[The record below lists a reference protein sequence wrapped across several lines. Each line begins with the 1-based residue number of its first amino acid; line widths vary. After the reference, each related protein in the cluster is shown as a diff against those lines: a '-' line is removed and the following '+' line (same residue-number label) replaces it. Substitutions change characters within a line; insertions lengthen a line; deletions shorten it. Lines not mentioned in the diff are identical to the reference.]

1 MISRVS
7 FTLKMVKNNL
17 MLEKIFKLKENN
29 TCVTTEA
36 VAGTTT
42 FLTMSYIIFVQPA
55 VLSNCGMDFGAVM
68 VATCI
73 ASAIACLLT
82 AFLSNYPIAQ
92 GPAMGHNFYFA
103 FTVCGPV
110 VAGGMGYPWQ
120 VALGANLISGALFIL
135 LSFVGLR
142 ELVTS
147 IIPDSLKNAIAVGI
161 GLLIALVG
169 FEYGGIVVDTPGSLV
184 GLGNPKYPEVWLSLF
199 GVMAIGVMVALKIRG
214 AILYGIIAT
223 TLVGIPLG
231 LVKYQGIISMPPSI
245 DPTFLKCNPIK
256 AIIEPEFVSVL
267 FVLFFLDLFD
277 AIGTVV
283 GVAEQG
289 GFYKNGK
296 IPRVKQLLLADALG
310 TVAGALLGTSTVS
323 SYIESSAGIQAGGR
337 TGLSNIFTACLL
349 LLSLLFY
356 PLIKMIGGGYQTPQ
370 GNFLYPIIA
379 PALIVVGSMMMF
391 NVKKINW
398 EDPTEA
404 LPSFLTLAIM
414 PFSLSITE
422 GLAFGFISYSILK
435 LVSGKARQIHWA
447 FHLVSAAFVAR
458 YIFLKT

>member
-256 AIIEPEFVSVL
+256 AVIEPEFISVL

-277 AIGTVV
+277 AVGTVV

>member
-1 MISRVS
+1 MI
-7 FTLKMVKNNL
+7 
-17 MLEKIFKLKENN
+17 LERIFKLKENN
-29 TCVTTEA
+29 TTIATEA
-36 VAGTTT
+36 IAGTTT

-55 VLSNCGMDFGAVM
+55 VLSSCGMDFGSVM

-73 ASAIACLLT
+73 ASAVACLFM
-82 AFLSNYPIAQ
+82 AFLANYPIAL

-103 FTVCGPV
+103 FTVCGPIA
-110 VAGGMGYPWQ
+110 AGGMGYPWQ
-120 VALGANLISGALFIL
+120 VALGANLISGTLFVI
-135 LSFVGLR
+135 LSFFGLR
-142 ELVTS
+142 ELIIS

-169 FEYGGIVVDTPGSLV
+169 FEYGGIIIDTPGTLV

-199 GVMAIGVMVALKIRG
+199 GAMAIGAMIALKIRG

-223 TLVGIPLG
+223 ALIGIPLG
-231 LVKYQGIISMPPSI
+231 IVKYHGIISTPPSI
-245 DPTFLKCNPIK
+245 DPTLLKCDPVKIFT
-256 AIIEPEFVSVL
+256 EPGFISVI
-267 FVLFFLDLFD
+267 FVLFFLDVFD
-277 AIGTVV
+277 TVGTVV
-283 GVAEQG
+283 GVSEQG
-289 GFYKNGK
+289 RFYKNGK
-296 IPRVKQLLLADALG
+296 IPRVKQILLSDALG
-310 TVAGALLGTSTVS
+310 TVAGALLGTSTIT

-337 TGLSNIFTACLL
+337 TGLSNVITAFLL

-356 PLIKMIGGGYQTPQ
+356 PLIKMIGGGYQTAH
-370 GNFLYPIIA
+370 GNYLYPVIA
-379 PALIVVGSMMMF
+379 PALIVVGSMMIF
-391 NVKKINW
+391 NVRKINW

-435 LVSGKARQIHWA
+435 LVTGKARQIHWA
-447 FHLVSAAFVAR
+447 FYLVSAAFIVR

>member
-323 SYIESSAGIQAGGR
+323 SYIESSAGVQAGGR

>member
-1 MISRVS
+1 M
-7 FTLKMVKNNL
+7 

-29 TCVTTEA
+29 TTITTEA

-55 VLSNCGMDFGAVM
+55 VLSSCGMDFGSVM

-73 ASAIACLLT
+73 ASAVATLLT

-92 GPAMGHNFYFA
+92 APAMGHNFYFA

-120 VALGANLISGALFIL
+120 VALGANLISGVLFII
-135 LSFVGLR
+135 LSFVGVR
-142 ELVTS
+142 ELITS

-169 FEYGGIVVDTPGSLV
+169 FEYGGIIVDTPGSLV

-199 GVMAIGVMVALKIRG
+199 GVMAIGVMIALKIRG

-245 DPTFLKCNPIK
+245 DPTFLKCNPLK
-256 AIIEPEFVSVL
+256 AVFEAEFVSVL

-277 AIGTVV
+277 AVGTVV

-310 TVAGALLGTSTVS
+310 TVAGSLLGTSTVS

-337 TGLSNIFTACLL
+337 TGLSGVFTACLL

-404 LPSFLTLAIM
+404 IPSFLTLAVM

-422 GLAFGFISYSILK
+422 GLAFGFISYSVLK

-447 FHLVSAAFVAR
+447 FHVVSAAFVAR
-458 YIFLKT
+458 YIFLKV

>member
-17 MLEKIFKLKENN
+17 LLEKVFKLKENN
-29 TCVTTEA
+29 TCVATEA
-36 VAGTTT
+36 ISGTTT

-55 VLSNCGMDFGAVM
+55 VLSSCGMDFGSVM

-73 ASAIACLLT
+73 ASAIACILM
-82 AFLSNYPIAQ
+82 AFLANYPIAL

-103 FTVCGPV
+103 FTVCSPIV
-110 VAGGMGYPWQ
+110 SGGMGYPWQ
-120 VALGANLISGALFIL
+120 VALGANLISGTLFVI
-135 LSFVGLR
+135 LSFFGLR
-142 ELVTS
+142 ELITS

-169 FEYGGIVVDTPGSLV
+169 FEYGGIIVDTPGSLV

-199 GVMAIGVMVALKIRG
+199 GVMAIGVMIAVKIRG

-223 TLVGIPLG
+223 ALVGIPLG
-231 LVKYQGIISMPPSI
+231 TVKYYGIISMPPSI
-245 DPTFLKCNPIK
+245 NPTMLKCDPVKIFT
-256 AIIEPEFVSVL
+256 EPGFISVI
-267 FVLFFLDLFD
+267 FVLFFLDVFD
-277 AIGTVV
+277 TIGTVV
-283 GVAEQG
+283 GIGEQG

-296 IPRVKQLLLADALG
+296 IPRVKQILLSDALG
-310 TVAGALLGTSTVS
+310 TVTGALLGTSTIT

-370 GNFLYPIIA
+370 GNYLYPIIA
-379 PALIVVGSMMMF
+379 PALIVVGSMMIF
-391 NVKKINW
+391 NVRKINW

-414 PFSLSITE
+414 PFSMSITE

-435 LVSGKARQIHWA
+435 LVTGKARQTHWA
-447 FHLVSAAFVAR
+447 FHLVSAAFIAR

>member
-1 MISRVS
+1 MI
-7 FTLKMVKNNL
+7 
-17 MLEKIFKLKENN
+17 LEKVFKLRENN
-29 TCVTTEA
+29 TSVTTEA
-36 VAGTTT
+36 IAGTTT

-55 VLSNCGMDFGAVM
+55 VLSSCGMDFGSVM

-73 ASAIACLLT
+73 ASAIATLLT
-82 AFLSNYPIAQ
+82 AFLSNYPVAQ
-92 GPAMGHNFYFA
+92 APAMGHNFYFA

-120 VALGANLISGALFIL
+120 VALGANLISGLLFII
-135 LSFVGLR
+135 LSFVGVR
-142 ELVTS
+142 ELITS

-169 FEYGGIVVDTPGSLV
+169 FEYGGIIVDSPGSLV

-199 GVMAIGVMVALKIRG
+199 GVMAIGIMVALKIRG

-231 LVKYQGIISMPPSI
+231 LIKYQGIVSMPPSI
-245 DPTFLKCNPIK
+245 DPTFLKCNPLK
-256 AIIEPEFVSVL
+256 AVFEAEFVSVL

-277 AIGTVV
+277 AVGTVV

-310 TVAGALLGTSTVS
+310 TVAGSLLGTSTVS

-337 TGLSNIFTACLL
+337 TGLSSVFTAGLL

-370 GNFLYPIIA
+370 GNYLYPIIA

-404 LPSFLTLAIM
+404 LPSFLTLAVM

-435 LVSGKARQIHWA
+435 LVTGKARQVHWA

-458 YIFLKT
+458 YIFLKV

>member
-223 TLVGIPLG
+223 TLLGIPLG

-323 SYIESSAGIQAGGR
+323 SYIESSAGVQAGGR

>member
-1 MISRVS
+1 
-7 FTLKMVKNNL
+7 
-17 MLEKIFKLKENN
+17 
-29 TCVTTEA
+29 
-36 VAGTTT
+36 
-42 FLTMSYIIFVQPA
+42 
-55 VLSNCGMDFGAVM
+55 
-68 VATCI
+68 
-73 ASAIACLLT
+73 
-82 AFLSNYPIAQ
+82 
-92 GPAMGHNFYFA
+92 
-103 FTVCGPV
+103 
-110 VAGGMGYPWQ
+110 
-120 VALGANLISGALFIL
+120 
-135 LSFVGLR
+135 
-142 ELVTS
+142 
-147 IIPDSLKNAIAVGI
+147 
-161 GLLIALVG
+161 
-169 FEYGGIVVDTPGSLV
+169 
-184 GLGNPKYPEVWLSLF
+184 
-199 GVMAIGVMVALKIRG
+199 MAIGVMVALKIRG

-256 AIIEPEFVSVL
+256 AVIEPEFISVL

-277 AIGTVV
+277 AVGTVV

>member
-1 MISRVS
+1 
-7 FTLKMVKNNL
+7 MV
-17 MLEKIFKLKENN
+17 LEKIFKLKENN
-29 TCVTTEA
+29 TNVATEA
-36 VAGTTT
+36 IAGTTT

-55 VLSNCGMDFGAVM
+55 VLSSCGMDFGSVM

-73 ASAIACLLT
+73 ASAIATLLT

-120 VALGANLISGALFIL
+120 VALGANLISGMLFII

-169 FEYGGIVVDTPGSLV
+169 FEYGGIIVDTPGSLV

-199 GVMAIGVMVALKIRG
+199 GVMVMGVMVVLKIRG

-231 LVKYQGIISMPPSI
+231 LVKYQGIISMPPSVF
-245 DPTFLKCNPIK
+245 PTLLKCDPVKIFT
-256 AIIEPEFVSVL
+256 EPEFLSVL

-296 IPRVKQLLLADALG
+296 IPRVKQILLADALG
-310 TVAGALLGTSTVS
+310 TVVGAIFGTSTVS

-337 TGLSNIFTACLL
+337 TGLSNIFTAFLL

-356 PLIKMIGGGYQTPQ
+356 PLIKMVGGGYQTPN
-370 GNFLYPIIA
+370 GNYLYPIIA
-379 PALIVVGSMMMF
+379 PALIIVGSMMIF
-391 NVKKINW
+391 NVRKINW

-447 FHLVSAAFVAR
+447 FHLVSAAFIAR

>member
-1 MISRVS
+1 MPV
-7 FTLKMVKNNL
+7 TM

-29 TCVTTEA
+29 TRITTEA

-55 VLSNCGMDFGAVM
+55 VLSSCGMDFGSVM

-73 ASAIACLLT
+73 ASAVATLLT

-92 GPAMGHNFYFA
+92 APAMGHNFYFA

-110 VAGGMGYPWQ
+110 VTGGMGYPWQ
-120 VALGANLISGALFIL
+120 VALGANLISGMLFII
-135 LSFVGLR
+135 LSFVGVR
-142 ELVTS
+142 ELITS

-169 FEYGGIVVDTPGSLV
+169 FEYGGIIVDTPSSLV

-245 DPTFLKCNPIK
+245 DPTFLKCNPFK
-256 AIIEPEFVSVL
+256 AVFEAEFVSVL

-277 AIGTVV
+277 AVGTVV

-337 TGLSNIFTACLL
+337 TGLSSVFTACLL

-404 LPSFLTLAIM
+404 IPSFLTLAVM

-447 FHLVSAAFVAR
+447 FHVVSAAFVAR
-458 YIFLKT
+458 YIFLKV

>member
-1 MISRVS
+1 M
-7 FTLKMVKNNL
+7 

-55 VLSNCGMDFGAVM
+55 VLSSCGMDFGAVM

-256 AIIEPEFVSVL
+256 AVIEPEFISVL

-277 AIGTVV
+277 AVGTVV

-349 LLSLLFY
+349 LSSLLFY